1 MNRGGGALIVLHD
14 VGLARRFADRFLWM
28 KDGEI
33 VADGSAAETL
43 APERMASVFGVRARV
58 EGERVAIEGPV

>member
-1 MNRGGGALIVLHD
+1 
-14 VGLARRFADRFLWM
+14 M
-28 KDGEI
+28 KDGKI

-43 APERMASVFGVRARV
+43 APERMESVFGVRARV